1 MELLPHGWTPSY
13 VAIDIDGTITDENKL
28 LDGEA
33 INALRR
39 LEKAGIPVI
48 LSTGNVR
55 AITYGLWRFIGLNG
69 PMCCEN
75 GGVLWDPS
83 WIEPLVRAD
92 PKDAKSAAYWL
103 AEQISGLDPQ
113 GIETNQWRESE
124 WCLRVDEPYEEICA
138 LLEKSQYHHLSIVR
152 TGFAIHLM
160 DGLLSKGQGLEE
172 LFRINSIQPNE
183 VLAIGDAP
191 NDISMFELC
200 GHSIAVSEEFQD
212 VVASADVVSHEKRS
226 KAITKIVD
234 EILLRFQR

>member
-1 MELLPHGWTPSY
+1 MELLPLDWAPSY

-33 INALRR
+33 VNALRR

-55 AITYGLWRFIGLNG
+55 AITYGLWRFIGLRG

-83 WIEPLVRAD
+83 WDEPLIRAD
-92 PKDAKSAAYWL
+92 PQDAKNAANWL
-103 AEQISGLDPQ
+103 EKQIAGLDPK
-113 GIETNQWRESE
+113 GIGTNQWRESE

-138 LLEKSQYHHLSIVR
+138 LLEKSPYHHLSVVR

-160 DGLLSKGQGLEE
+160 DGLLSKGQGLEA
-172 LFRINSIQPNE
+172 LFRIKSIQPDE

-200 GHSIAVSEEFQD
+200 GHAIAVSDEFPT
-212 VVASADVVSHEKRS
+212 VVASADVVSHEPRS
-226 KAITKIVD
+226 KAIPKIVD
-234 EILLRFQR
+234 EILLRL